1 MIDINSL
8 PNVPLFLKRVHK
20 AATKKHL
27 LKANESLMLYCDYE
41 NNFVHINY
49 GMNVCFAPPVF
60 NLLQK
65 HLGAGIRGVF
75 LQKAGLDVYYS
86 PNKRVKLL
94 VGMEIAEV
102 VEAID
107 KAHNEILSESAQICA
122 YYRKIFGTEEYKGL
136 KEYNHEFVKEMNEYL
151 ELYEEE
157 NLQAA

>member
-20 AATKKHL
+20 AATKKYL
-27 LKANESLMLYCDYE
+27 LTANESLRLHYEYE
-41 NNFVHINY
+41 NNLTHAYY
-49 GMNVCFAPPVF
+49 GMDICFAPYVF
-60 NLLQK
+60 RLLK
-65 HLGAGIRGVF
+65 SRLGSGGSEMF
-75 LQKAGLDVYYS
+75 LKRAGLPEYYV
-86 PNKRVKLL
+86 PVKRVKLL

-102 VEAID
+102 VEAIE
-107 KAHNEILSESAQICA
+107 KAHNEIISDVAQIYA